1 MAKLLSR
8 RDVRESFDS
17 MEGVP
22 ERQSTRE
29 ASVSGGV
36 DIGGK
41 LTKVTLEAKDGRR
54 GEAIVPTYR
63 WAEGEP
69 IPERVSGLA
78 RTTKTAVLKA
88 AESAGIRVGE
98 IDALGLG
105 APGRRNPATAGYMMP
120 NAIGRDGDGRMVEVD
135 FERALRAEL
144 SSQGFRSDAVIR
156 GGNDCDVAAAATRLD
171 EVVVV
176 QKGVGEMGKLSR
188 KEKSL
193 FLLLGTGIGGGEA
206 QVDGLLEGG
215 EQGHGEVYT
224 PLDTQRIKCGC
235 GKCKP
240 NLICV
245 EAVAST
251 TGMEAITRMFA
262 QDAIR
267 DGSVNM
273 DELSLLL
280 EETRKWNESEM
291 VKRREAGEGSVDLE
305 KSVDAIG
312 AIREH
317 VRGSGL
323 SGADAD
329 LLDGVVFDAAVI
341 DSLAAG
347 DAPRVGLACRT
358 MEESGRHLGRYLRSQ
373 LTIQGGLKQ
382 VILGGGGARTFKR
395 GDRQSNPF
403 WRAMADELEGVD
415 NDPFGVIA
423 EKWIIA
429 YVGSGNLGIQGSK
442 KFAEILYEQGG

>member
-22 ERQSTRE
+22 DRQAVRE
-29 ASVSGGV
+29 VSVSGGV

-41 LTKVTLEAKDGRR
+41 LTKVTLEGKDGRK

-69 IPERVSGLA
+69 IPSRVSGLA
-78 RTTKTAVLKA
+78 RTTKTAVVKA
-88 AESAGIRVGE
+88 AQAGNIQVGE
-98 IDALGLG
+98 IDALGMG

-120 NAIGRDGDGRMVEVD
+120 NAIGRDSQGRMVEVD
-135 FERALRAEL
+135 FEGALRAEL
-144 SSQGFRSDAVIR
+144 SSEGFRTDAVIR
-156 GGNDCDVAAAATRLD
+156 GGNDCDVAAAATRMD

-176 QKGVGEMGKLSR
+176 QKGVGEMGKLSG

-224 PLDTQRIKCGC
+224 PFDTQRIRCGC

-240 NLICV
+240 NIICV
-245 EAVAST
+245 EAVSST
-251 TGMEAITRMFA
+251 TGMENITRMLA

-267 DGSVNM
+267 DGSVNTE
-273 DELSLLL
+273 ELSLLL

-291 VKRREAGEGSVDLE
+291 VKRKEAEEGTVDLE
-305 KSVDAIG
+305 KSVDVIG
-312 AIREH
+312 GIQERIR
-317 VRGSGL
+317 GPGL
-323 SGADAD
+323 SGVDAD

-341 DSLAAG
+341 DSLAVG
-347 DAPRVGLACRT
+347 KRPRVGLACRA
-358 MEESGRHLGRYLRSQ
+358 MEESGRHLGRYLRSE

-395 GDRQSNPF
+395 GDRQLNPF
-403 WRAMADELEGVD
+403 WRAMSDELDGVD

-423 EKWIIA
+423 EKWIMA
-429 YVGSGNLGIQGSK
+429 YVGDANLGIQGSK

>member
-22 ERQSTRE
+22 DRQAVRE
-29 ASVSGGV
+29 VSVSGGV

-41 LTKVTLEAKDGRR
+41 LTKVTLEGKDGRK
-54 GEAIVPTYR
+54 GEAIVSTYR
-63 WAEGEP
+63 WSADEP
-69 IPERVSGLA
+69 IPDRLSGLV
-78 RTTKTAVLKA
+78 RTTTAAVLKA
-88 AESAGIRVGE
+88 AEAGDIKLSE
-98 IDALGLG
+98 IDALGMG
-105 APGRRNPATAGYMMP
+105 APGRRKSDGKYLMP
-120 NAIGRDGDGRMVEVD
+120 NAIGPDETGHMVEVD
-135 FERALRAEL
+135 FEGALRTEL
-144 SSQGFRSDAVIR
+144 STEGFRDDAVIR
-156 GGNDCDVAAAATRLD
+156 GGNDCDVAAAATRMD

-176 QKGVGEMGKLSR
+176 QKGIGEMGELSG

-240 NLICV
+240 NIICV
-245 EAVAST
+245 EAVSST
-251 TGMEAITRMFA
+251 TGMENITRMLS

-267 DGSVNM
+267 DGSVNTE
-273 DELSLLL
+273 ELSLLL

-291 VKRREAGEGSVDLE
+291 VKRKEAEEGTVDLE
-305 KSVDAIG
+305 KSVDVIG
-312 AIREH
+312 GIQERIR
-317 VRGSGL
+317 GPSL

-341 DSLAAG
+341 DSLAVG
-347 DAPRVGLACRT
+347 KRPRVGLACRA
-358 MEESGRHLGRYLRSQ
+358 MEESGRHLGRYLRSE

-395 GDRQSNPF
+395 GDRESNPF
-403 WRAMADELEGVD
+403 WRAMSDELEGVD

-429 YVGSGNLGIQGSK
+429 YVGDANLGIQGSK
-442 KFAEILYEQGG
+442 KFAEILYEQGA